1 MRFATDLI
9 PARLIRRT
17 KRFLA
22 DAVPEA
28 GPDAGREVIAH
39 CPNPGAMLGLAA
51 PGARI
56 WLEPVA
62 SPPRKLPYA
71 WRLEEADGATVG
83 IDTGL
88 ANRVA
93 ADALAGGQVPG
104 LDGYDR
110 IRPEVRYAEGSRI
123 DFLLSGAGRA
133 DAYVEVK
140 SVTLHRGC
148 GLAEFPDCVTARGA
162 KHLRA
167 LAAMAAAGQRAV
179 LLYLVMRDDCDRV
192 AVAADLDPRYAAA
205 MAAARA
211 GGVEVLALATRLS
224 PGGIVP
230 DGPLP
235 VAGPV

>member
-9 PARLIRRT
+9 PARLIRRY

-28 GPDAGREVIAH
+28 GPDAGREVTVH

-71 WRLEEADGATVG
+71 WRLEETDGGCVA

-93 ADALAGGQVPG
+93 AEALAAGAVPG

-110 IRPEVRYAEGSRI
+110 IRPEVRYGAGSRV
-123 DFLLSGAGRA
+123 DFLVSGAGRP

-140 SVTLHRGC
+140 SVTLHRG
-148 GLAEFPDCVTARGA
+148 GALAEFPDSVTARGA
-162 KHLRA
+162 KHLGE
-167 LAAMAAAGQRAV
+167 LVTMAAAGHRGV
-179 LLYLVMRDDCDRV
+179 LLYLVMRGDCDRV
-192 AVAADLDPRYAAA
+192 GVAADLDPRYAAA
-205 MAAARA
+205 VLAARA
-211 GGVEVLALATRLS
+211 AGVEVLALSTR
-224 PGGIVP
+224 PGTAG
-230 DGPLP
+230 
-235 VAGPV
+235 VAAGGALAVI